1 MRLNLDKPEETVFT
15 RNRKGVRFLPL
26 GLEKAD
32 DLSRAAKNKIR
43 HARRGSVDA
52 VWGTI
57 GMADNSPPIWKGAI
71 HFSRAGS
78 RSSTPRR
85 SGNATMEEI
94 GHVYEGRSEAVNA
107 DRDKAKVLERF
118 ISFEDLTFADLPDTF
133 SLEEIPKLR
142 LTLMLDGDEGALVFI
157 QHVPKDKP
165 EKARG
170 KEKLLEF
177 PEYRDWG
184 RYVKPMLERPDDG
197 SAVEYVQPQPT
208 PGHGGTSLTARA
220 SSRRRPSSDRR
231 DRGISRRI
239 PRRTGTTGSC
249 RCRSGLGDP

>member
-107 DRDKAKVLERF
+107 DRDRAKVLERF
-118 ISFEDLTFADLPDTF
+118 ISFEDLTFADLQI
-133 SLEEIPKLR
+133 LQL
-142 LTLMLDGDEGALVFI
+142 
-157 QHVPKDKP
+157 DKP
-165 EKARG
+165 ENQVDLAMTYAR
-170 KEKLLEF
+170 LTFHSLH
-177 PEYRDWG
+177 PQRQNSYR
-184 RYVKPMLERPDDG
+184 
-197 SAVEYVQPQPT
+197 S
-208 PGHGGTSLTARA
+208 
-220 SSRRRPSSDRR
+220 
-231 DRGISRRI
+231 
-239 PRRTGTTGSC
+239 
-249 RCRSGLGDP
+249 